1 METIEERVDTLED
14 ILSRFITQTN
24 SALLRLERAIEA
36 NRKRSEEERKK
47 DRIEWKEKIAEDDR
61 KRAKKM
67 KEWDR
72 KAGEDDRKRAED
84 AKERKETEARWARD
98 RMELNK
104 KWGELAVKTGTIVE
118 DIVAPNIPR
127 IAKEYFG
134 CANIDHFAIRV
145 LKRHPTD
152 KSKRREFDVI
162 AVCSDSDKVI
172 FNETKSTIRPEDIRG
187 LIRFLKSGEFFDY
200 FPEYQG
206 KKLIPIFS
214 SLHISSNTVKTLS
227 KNRIYAMVMGD
238 ETMTIIN
245 FEAVSSKDEECRSR
259 RLLLTFRSARQ
270 L

>member
-1 METIEERVDTLED
+1 
-14 ILSRFITQTN
+14 
-24 SALLRLERAIEA
+24 
-36 NRKRSEEERKK
+36 
-47 DRIEWKEKIAEDDR
+47 
-61 KRAKKM
+61 
-67 KEWDR
+67 
-72 KAGEDDRKRAED
+72 
-84 AKERKETEARWARD
+84 RWARD

-104 KWGELAVKTGTIVE
+104 KWGELAVKMGTIVE

-134 CANIDHFAIRV
+134 CADIDHFAIRV

-245 FEAVSSKDEECRSR
+245 FEAVSSKNEE
-259 RLLLTFRSARQ
+259 FHMG
-270 L
+270 

>member
-61 KRAKKM
+61 KWAKKM
-67 KEWDR
+67 EEWDR

-134 CANIDHFAIRV
+134 CADIDHFAIRV

-172 FNETKSTIRPEDIRG
+172 FNETKSTIKPEDIRG

-259 RLLLTFRSARQ
+259 RLLLTFRSAWQ